1 MLDLLGRLECFL
13 KPPKTPKAVC
23 AKRGK
28 HGTAEMKHEI
38 SESTKHL
45 VDVLSVATVL
55 GALVDIL
62 PSMAALFTILWTGL
76 RIWETDTVRGW
87 TGRKEQ

>member
-1 MLDLLGRLECFL
+1 MRTASDHE
-13 KPPKTPKAVC
+13 V
-23 AKRGK
+23 AKQV
-28 HGTAEMKHEI
+28 
-38 SESTKHL
+38 L
-45 VDVLSVATVL
+45 DVLSVATVL

-62 PSMAALFTILWTGL
+62 PSIAALFTILWTGL